1 MKEVI
6 RFNVWYTELKIPT
19 DLMSVIRSGD
29 MLHYAPVSL
38 DMSRAWALLGSAEI
52 EFDLLSVDE
61 IEKNTVK
68 AKQERLAKLLK
79 EASER
84 NAEIKTLQ
92 ESLGSSEAGV
102 C

>member
-1 MKEVI
+1 MG
-6 RFNVWYTELKIPT
+6 L
-19 DLMSVIRSGD
+19 
-29 MLHYAPVSL
+29 A
-38 DMSRAWALLGSAEI
+38 GSAEI

-84 NAEIKTLQ
+84 NAEIKILQ